1 MTDRIDILVSA
12 RNQTSGALNQVKQDL
27 SGLDSFASKL
37 NAGLSGIGAIAG
49 AGAIVA
55 SLQQIG
61 AEMDALARRG
71 AVFDQL
77 GDVFEGMAAKV
88 GSSSEEMLGAMKKA
102 AQGTISEYDLILTA
116 NRAIQFQVADTAE
129 EMAQL
134 IELATALGR
143 SQGVSDSFAV
153 ESLVTGIARESP
165 RWLDNIGLLI
175 DLDEATAAYAQT
187 LGKSAEELT
196 TSERKAAL
204 LAEAYRQGEAA
215 IAVNKAAVDSS
226 ATQYERFDANLQD
239 VKDTFGKFLADLA
252 TPLLKDMANDLERL
266 NDAMNVTATERAQ
279 NQMQALGTE
288 IGNTAERIQSLQ
300 AIQSGASVIGDM
312 GGADAAAG
320 KLKEV
325 QAQVEALGVAYNR
338 QAVIAKTP
346 LLDIAQLR
354 DGVVAFESE
363 EQAALRAAQALEANA
378 DSSRTAAMEAQN
390 LKFAA
395 LDGADGLSTLESMAW
410 STAGS
415 LDAVAQ
421 AMGRASGVQNRLGAI
436 RQGAINQ
443 AQNLALRAVQAG
455 ADPAQVTAMYG
466 EMADKLGNVS
476 LNWDATNEAT
486 LENKLALE
494 GVSSEYNN
502 VLEGIIEADKA
513 AQKVA
518 RSTGGISEEA
528 RKAQQAFDELTGKVS
543 GVLSDSLNLDVGVNV
558 DDILPREDA
567 INENARR
574 LADVAVKG
582 YESPWYEYFRNQ
594 FPALFQEYFAGAADG
609 DGVKMQA
616 AQLVKNFQDGLEP
629 ELLDKD
635 KAKDRVRRLLL
646 GEQSMAQLAQEI
658 ASELSAEFGGSISL
672 GKIQATAQSALG
684 VDGGNQ
690 VQLAQSLTGV
700 ATEATGQAAVIGGNI
715 RSGIVSALDGI
726 GETVA
731 IALDKQFRAE
741 NNLKVVTEA
750 GRTNGEAWG
759 SGFLSTMDSLTSQ
772 VLEKLAGLV
781 SPYVEATQARNATLN
796 GAN

>member
-12 RNQTSGALNQVKQDL
+12 RNQTSGALNQVKQEL

-55 SLQQIG
+55 GLQQIG
-61 AEMDALARRG
+61 SAIDEVARRG
-71 AVFDQL
+71 AIFDQL
-77 GDVFEGMAAKV
+77 GDVLDSYAGSVNQV
-88 GSSSEEMLGAMKKA
+88 GQAFVEAGRKA
-102 AQGTISEYDLILTA
+102 SAGTIADYDLILNA
-116 NRAIQFQVADTAE
+116 NRSIQFEVAKTSDQYAK
-129 EMAQL
+129 L
-134 IELATALGR
+134 IELSTALGR
-143 SQGVSDSFAV
+143 AQGISDTQ
-153 ESLVTGIARESP
+153 SLEFLTTGIARES
-165 RWLDNIGLLI
+165 RLILDNLGLII
-175 DLDEATAAYAQT
+175 DLDEATANYAAT
-187 LGKSAEELT
+187 LGKSAGDLT
-196 TSERKAAL
+196 TAERKQAL
-204 LAEAYRQGEAA
+204 LNAAFEQGQTAIEANREAA
-215 IAVNKAAVDSS
+215 NSA
-226 ATQYERFDANLQD
+226 ATQYERLDANTQNLRDILGELIAQGSAEYI
-239 VKDTFGKFLADLA
+239 KLLADQIQY
-252 TPLLKDMANDLERL
+252 ANEVLEGRERL
-266 NDAMNVTATERAQ
+266 PDWMTGIGEAMQGAGESMTTATVQTAVLSKTLQ
-279 NQMQALGTE
+279 VLG
-288 IGNTAERIQSLQ
+288 A
-300 AIQSGASVIGDM
+300 AI
-312 GGADAAAG
+312 
-320 KLKEV
+320 
-325 QAQVEALGVAYNR
+325 LGVD
-338 QAVIAKTP
+338 Q
-346 LLDIAQLR
+346 
-354 DGVVAFESE
+354 
-363 EQAALRAAQALEANA
+363 QALENDTRAASDAFMVQEGAAANA
-378 DSSRTAAMEAQN
+378 GVALQMVGDAAGTAAMEAQN

-395 LDGADGLSTLESMAW
+395 LDGADGLSTLESFAW
-410 STAGS
+410 STATS

-421 AMGRASGVQNRLGAI
+421 AMGRASAVQGRLGAI

-443 AQNLALRAVQAG
+443 AQNLALRAVQSG
-455 ADPAQVTAMYG
+455 ADPATVTAMYG

-494 GVSSEYNN
+494 DVSAEYTG

-513 AQKVA
+513 AQKAA

-528 RKAQQAFDELTGKVS
+528 RKAQQAFDELTSKVG

-582 YESPWYEYFRNQ
+582 YESPWYEYFRNE

-609 DGVKMQA
+609 DGVKVQA

-690 VQLAQSLTGV
+690 VQLAQSLSGV

-750 GRTNGEAWG
+750 GRANGEAWG
-759 SGFLSTMDSLTSQ
+759 SGFLSTMDSLTTQ